1 MIKALRISTLPPT
14 YLRQIG
20 QDQPSAGEQ
29 GYADQYAALMQ
40 DACYWADMWSTAL
53 RPLGWAMEEIV
64 ANARSLQTQWAAE
77 AGVAY
82 GESSWQHDILRAQV
96 RHCQPEVL
104 FLTDYASFSADFV
117 HSLREVAPGIR
128 RIGVWCGAP
137 YRNAAIFRECD
148 VVLTCVPELERHF
161 GAEGH
166 DCRRID
172 HAFDPRIL
180 SRISPGEA
188 ETAVGFIGS
197 IILRHQFHS
206 GRERLLRQLAERLD
220 LTIWSD
226 LAQPSWGS
234 ILLMAGKLA
243 GYELVDLLRRGGVPE
258 SIWKGLPILGRI
270 ARWQERPFVPRRFP
284 RSLLRIARPAVYGLQ
299 MFEGLQRTLVCLNTH
314 LDLSV
319 ESASN
324 IRLFEATGVG
334 SCLLTDWKKN
344 LSHLFAVDDEVATYR
359 SLDECVEKASY
370 LLDHPVKRREMALAG
385 QRRVLAAHT
394 FAHRAPLL
402 AQALLGEV
410 G

>member
-1 MIKALRISTLPPT
+1 MIKALRISTLPAT

-29 GYADQYAALMQ
+29 GYAEQHAALMH
-40 DACYWADMWSTAL
+40 DACAWADMWSTAL

-64 ANARSLQTQWAAE
+64 ANARSLQTQWATE
-77 AGVAY
+77 ARVAFW
-82 GESSWQHDILRAQV
+82 ESTWQLDILREQV

-104 FLTDYASFSADFV
+104 FLTDYASFPAAFLK
-117 HSLREVAPGIR
+117 SLREVAPSIR
-128 RIGVWCGAP
+128 RIGIWCGAP

-161 GAEGH
+161 AAEGH

-180 SRISPGEA
+180 SRIPPGEA

-220 LTIWSD
+220 LSIWSD
-226 LAQPSWGS
+226 LVQPSWGS
-234 ILLMAGKLA
+234 ILLMGGKVA
-243 GYELVDLLRRGGVPE
+243 GYVVVDLLRRGGVPE
-258 SIWKGLPILGRI
+258 SIWKDLPILGRI
-270 ARWQERPFVPRRFP
+270 ARWQERPFIPQRFP
-284 RSLLRIARPAVYGLQ
+284 RSLLRIARPALYGLQ
-299 MFEGLQRTLVCLNTH
+299 MFERLQRTQVSLNTH
-314 LDLSV
+314 LDLSA

-324 IRLFEATGVG
+324 MRLFEATGVG

-344 LSHLFAVDDEVATYR
+344 LPGYFEINDEVATYR
-359 SLDECVEKASY
+359 SPEECVEKARY
-370 LLDHPVKRREMALAG
+370 LLDHPAKRREMALAG

-394 FAHRAPLL
+394 FTQRAPLL
-402 AQALLGEV
+402 AQALLGEAR
-410 G
+410 